1 MSTGGAT
8 ERDNLFT
15 HFTPGSHMVL
25 FEGGKTG
32 ADQVEFKP
40 YHGETRPFHAKRRL
54 YEPVLK
60 ITSQED
66 ARMLHRGTN
75 EQILEKFNQQIDLI
89 NQTYNRD
96 QHERIRV
103 VARYGKHYYFGD
115 PPKGNMSVNELHD
128 LDKQTR
134 QRTGTAFRAAFTPQ
148 DLPHDSMEA
157 YLIREG
163 YKLFDIENRF
173 MVTIKAEGASTCLT
187 VVLNENLEFIELRYP
202 DVKWVTFYVKRVDS
216 ERRDVSFTLQSLREM
231 HEESDPAVN
240 RYNSAKILTVSGE
253 DITITEEFMKEVE
266 FVRRKTTRKF
276 KKQGGEADGESR
288 TEVHLV
294 RSKKYIKPSGNGS
307 FIDVKEWRDEE
318 VIQPELPDIQ
328 DKEACSRVMDEF
340 VKFCIFS
347 DDAYLKPKP
356 KTKQKGL
363 ISVFEGST
371 GGEHHV
377 DFADYKGECQPGDNK
392 CSLYEAVLK
401 NPSREAAEDIKDG
414 SNEQIKT
421 IFLQFTKKM
430 NKREDDSQV
439 MLEVRF
445 GKIYYFIKPDEVTN
459 SAELSNLDVDAVVSK
474 FTSAFQPLHMS
485 HEAVEGFLQE
495 QGYRLTSTE
504 TEFSLS
510 TVKIGV
516 ERIKL
521 NEQLEV
527 VEVIPKDKTLL
538 KFNIKRMDPKK
549 RDYRFVLSERKIITS
564 IPEKYKRK
572 MVRREGDDNL
582 IVTKDFIDKV
592 QMIRQK
598 TTQKYSKDRMED
610 DVRLE
615 KVKEH
620 FKPNRYGRFTRVKPW
635 REEVVIKYKVP
646 ETGTDSDYASLIQ
659 EGMKLSYKL
668 ENFTYQE
675 LYQLDTAA
683 EDGQL
688 EFDSGTDEDKDEFDQ
703 FDKFEEF
710 EESWY
715 RRQHHRKRDK
725 FSNHHGKWDK
735 FETFYSEDG
744 QI

>member
-1 MSTGGAT
+1 M
-8 ERDNLFT
+8 
-15 HFTPGSHMVL
+15 
-25 FEGGKTG
+25 FEGGRTDV
-32 ADQVEFKP
+32 DQVEFKE
-40 YHGETRPFHAKRRL
+40 YHGEKQPHHSRRRL
-54 YEPVLK
+54 YEAVLK
-60 ITSQED
+60 LSSQEA
-66 ARMLHRGTN
+66 ARMRHSGTN

-89 NQTYNRD
+89 NLIYNRD
-96 QHERIRV
+96 QHGRLRV
-103 VARYGKHYYFGD
+103 NARYGKLYYFDD
-115 PPKGNMSVNELHD
+115 PPKRNMSVTELHD
-128 LDKQTR
+128 LIKQTR
-134 QRTGTAFRAAFTPQ
+134 QRTGRAFRSAFIPQ

-163 YKLFDIENRF
+163 YQLFDIENRF
-173 MVTIKAEGASTCLT
+173 MVTIKTEGASTCFT
-187 VVLNENLEFIELRYP
+187 VVLNEKIEFIELRYP

-216 ERRDVSFTLQSLREM
+216 KRRDVRFTLQSIRET

-240 RYNSAKILTVSGE
+240 RYNSAKILIVTGE
-253 DITITEEFMKEVE
+253 DITVTEEFVEEVE
-266 FVRRKTTRKF
+266 SVRRKTTRKF
-276 KKQGGEADGESR
+276 KKPGDKAGSESNI
-288 TEVHLV
+288 EVHLV
-294 RSKKYIKPSGNGS
+294 RSKEYGTPSGNGS
-307 FIDVKEWRDEE
+307 FNDVKEWRDEE

-328 DKEACSRVMDEF
+328 DKESCSRVMDEF

-347 DDAYLKPKP
+347 DDTYLKP
-356 KTKQKGL
+356 KTKQKDL

-377 DFADYKGECQPGDNK
+377 DFADYKGECQPSDYK

-421 IFLQFTKKM
+421 KFLQFTKKM

-459 SAELSNLDVDAVVSK
+459 SAELSNLDVDAVSK
-474 FTSAFQPLHMS
+474 FNSAFQPLHMS

-516 ERIKL
+516 ERVKL

-592 QMIRQK
+592 KMIRQK